1 MGDPLSLLIWIIVV
15 ALVVYLLFWL
25 LGQIPMPQPVRT
37 VITVLVALLLLVYL
51 VNRFGLLAG
60 L

>member
-1 MGDPLSLLIWIIVV
+1 MLELLIWVIVLC
-15 ALVVYLLFWL
+15 LVVYLLFWI

-37 VITVLVALLLLVYL
+37 VIIVLVALLLLVYL
-51 VNRFGLLAG
+51 VQRFGLLT